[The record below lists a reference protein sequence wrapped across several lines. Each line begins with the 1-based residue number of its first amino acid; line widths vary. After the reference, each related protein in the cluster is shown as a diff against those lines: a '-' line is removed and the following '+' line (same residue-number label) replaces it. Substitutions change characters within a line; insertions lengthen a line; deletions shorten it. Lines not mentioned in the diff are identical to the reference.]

1 MTGEQRDSRG
11 GPGPATGGGA
21 AGSPPPVRPARPPRA
36 AAKLKQSRV
45 WGLVLQAVGAVA
57 MFLGM
62 VSGALAY
69 RSMRTWHVEH
79 GWPAVAVEWAL
90 MAALLTS
97 GRRALRH
104 GSRHRAPVLQSLA
117 ELPQDERT
125 VLFLRSFADD
135 EGFARVQRGPV
146 RDGPWAADTDTEE
159 QQLRAAV
166 APFGT
171 MVALGRPKD
180 RLPQA
185 GAGRHYSSD
194 EGWQSQVLAAL
205 DRAAL
210 VLLACGP
217 GRNLRWEVEQV
228 VARNQPERLVLIVVR
243 DAAQYASFWEAM
255 QDAFPKGLPSQGGAD
270 KGNGGAGEGKGGAGE
285 DEREGEGRPA
295 VVVDG
300 PDTYIKDAV
309 WFDADWTPHLAPLGA
324 ADPEVE
330 VIWLIDRLAWVRTA
344 FPLAIRPVFRR
355 AGLDPPSLPP
365 GPVGRPRA
373 VKVAVPLIALSWAG
387 LLAAILAGGTS
398 GLPALLLFVGLP
410 MGGLLLRTWF
420 GGQVAMG
427 FVKLFSGIFA
437 VVLCLMPLLLDASR
451 RTLGFFPLSLA
462 LVAGVLLLSRQDVR
476 RWKAS
481 GAYRSGPSGAQAA
494 SGGRPAGGPDRP

>member
-1 MTGEQRDSRG
+1 MVEGQRESRG
-11 GPGPATGGGA
+11 G
-21 AGSPPPVRPARPPRA
+21 AGRPARPPRVA
-36 AAKLKQSRV
+36 AELKQSRM
-45 WGLVLQAVGAVA
+45 WGVMLQSVGVVA
-57 MFLGM
+57 MSLGM
-62 VSGALAY
+62 ASGALAY
-69 RSMRTWHVEH
+69 RSMRTWHAEH
-79 GWPAVAVEWAL
+79 GWPAVAVELAL
-90 MAALLTS
+90 MAALLAG

-104 GSRHRAPVLQSLA
+104 GSRHRAPVLRALA

-159 QQLRAAV
+159 QQLREAV

-180 RLPQA
+180 RLPQV

-194 EGWQSQVLAAL
+194 EGWQAQVLAAL
-205 DRAAL
+205 ERAAL

-228 VARNQPERLVLIVVR
+228 VARDQPERLVLIVVR
-243 DAAQYASFWEAM
+243 DAVQYASFREAM
-255 QDAFPKGLPSQGGAD
+255 QDVFPKGLPSLDA
-270 KGNGGAGEGKGGAGE
+270 
-285 DEREGEGRPA
+285 EGEGNGRPE

-309 WFDADWTPHLAPLGA
+309 WFDADWTPHLTPLGA

-330 VIWLIDRLAWVRTA
+330 VIWLIDRLAWVRSA

-355 AGLDPPSLPP
+355 AGLDPPGLPP
-365 GPVGRPRA
+365 GRMSRPRA
-373 VKVAVPLIALSWAG
+373 VKVAVPLIALAWAG
-387 LLAAILAGGTS
+387 FLAMPQAGGTN
-398 GLPALLLFVGLP
+398 GLPTLLVFVGLP
-410 MGGLLLRTWF
+410 MGGLLMRTWF

-427 FVKLFSGIFA
+427 FVKIFSGIFA
-437 VVLCLMPLLLDASR
+437 VLLCLAPLLPDASQ
-451 RTLGFFPLSLA
+451 RTLGFLPLGLA
-462 LVAGVLLLSRQDVR
+462 LAAGVLLLSRQDVR

-481 GAYRSGPSGAQAA
+481 GAYRSGRAEPS
-494 SGGRPAGGPDRP
+494 